1 MENAQPNVVWIMADD
16 LGWGDLGCYG
26 QQITKTPRLDRMA
39 REGTRFTDC
48 YAGAHMCAPSRAT
61 FHTGKHE
68 GHSSVREIWFR
79 NGFNNR
85 AHLRP
90 HEVTVAQTL
99 REAGYAT
106 GIFGKRH
113 AIDVG
118 MSRHFGFD
126 TFYHAETG
134 HPVLGAHYPTAIE
147 TESGSFD
154 IPFNAD
160 IGNSLSKVRN
170 SVDREI
176 VFDYIDKYRDWEDGT
191 YMDDICTD
199 AACSFI
205 REKQDKPFFLYLSFH
220 APHTL
225 YVSPDIGDYMHKD
238 WDPLSIGY
246 VPMIERL
253 DSHVGKVLDAL
264 GAAGLDENTIIFFTS
279 DNGGVC
285 RDGRGGDER
294 EGWVSF
300 RNRLRVNRD
309 LRKGKH
315 YHFEGGIRVPMIVR
329 WPSKVPAG
337 HVSNM
342 PWFFADAFP
351 TIAEIAHA
359 SDSVPDD
366 VDGFSVLPTLLGT
379 EQPVLEDR
387 PMYWEA
393 HKFFGFY
400 QVVRKADWKLIRWTR
415 QGPRQHPLGDTDPV
429 LPDDQYPLLE
439 LFNLRDDHR
448 EERNLAERE
457 SARMDELLTLLNS
470 ADAHLDD
477 PEWALT
483 EEELKAIGR
492 GGETVRV
499 GDKECSEPR
508 QAGTSSR

>member
-1 MENAQPNVVWIMADD
+1 MSSDNTQPNVVWIMADD

-26 QQITKTPRLDRMA
+26 QQITQTPRLDRMA
-39 REGTRFTDC
+39 MEGTRFTDC

-79 NGFNNR
+79 AEGHSVPAGNNAR

-90 HEVTVAQTL
+90 HERTVAQAL
-99 REAGYAT
+99 RDAGYAT

-118 MSRHFGFD
+118 MSQHFGFD
-126 TFYHAETG
+126 SFYHAEMG
-134 HPVLGAHYPTAIE
+134 HPVLGAHYPQSIE
-147 TESGSFD
+147 TESETFD
-154 IPFNAD
+154 VPINAD
-160 IGNSLSKVRN
+160 IGKSLSKVRN
-170 SVDREI
+170 SVERK
-176 VFDYIDKYRDWEDGT
+176 VAFDFVDQYQDWMEGT

-199 AACSFI
+199 AACDFI
-205 REKQDKPFFLYLSFH
+205 RQKKDKPLFLYLAFH
-220 APHTL
+220 APHTN

-238 WDPLSIGY
+238 WDPLSKGY

-253 DSHVGKVLDAL
+253 DTHVGKVLDTL
-264 GAAGLDENTIIFFTS
+264 GAAGLDDNTIVFFTS

-300 RNRLRVNRD
+300 RKRMQVNRD

-329 WPSKVPAG
+329 WPGKVPADR
-337 HVSNM
+337 VSPL

-359 SDSVPDD
+359 SDGVPDD

-379 EQPVLEDR
+379 AQPELEDR

-393 HKFFGFY
+393 HKFFCFY
-400 QVVRKADWKLIRWTR
+400 QVVRKAEWKLIRWTK
-415 QGPRQHPLGDTDPV
+415 QAPRQHPLGDVDPI
-429 LPDDQYPLLE
+429 LPDDRYPLLE
-439 LFNLRDDHR
+439 LYNLKEDHR
-448 EERNLAERE
+448 EENNLADRE
-457 SARMDELLTLLNS
+457 SARMDELLALLNS
-470 ADAHLDD
+470 ADAHLED
-477 PEWALT
+477 PEWPLT
-483 EEELKAIGR
+483 EEEKKVL
-492 GGETVRV
+492 
-499 GDKECSEPR
+499 
-508 QAGTSSR
+508 AGLGWGK